1 MKVKVSNLGAI
12 GEGTIDL
19 AKKIN
24 LFCGQNGTGKT
35 YFSYVIYGLLRNKLH
50 IKGDNIIAD
59 KLIDERSITI
69 DIDFPMLLSYKK
81 EMLKN
86 TREEIDTIFGVG
98 LDVVEKLF
106 SQFVIEDIENGD
118 DFKQRII
125 SANIINKS
133 KVHGIGVALSKK
145 ANETQ
150 ITLTITDESVPS
162 DAIQGFR
169 LFLNSFVYYTLAVY
183 PISGVNVFPVERNSI
198 YTFSKELSIRKQEA
212 MDNLQ
217 LLVDKEKKIN
227 KFDIFFNSKRYPLPV
242 KDGLMIAEDLAEV
255 KKARSDFYE
264 FAEIL
269 ETELLHGKVQ
279 ISSDGEIQFR
289 PNKSIRTL
297 LPIQMTASI
306 IKTLSSL
313 VVYLKHIANYN
324 DLIIIDEPEIN
335 LHPSNQIIIAR
346 LLARLA
352 NNGFRLL
359 ISTHSDYIVR
369 EFNNLVILSQQKYNE
384 SIYNTA
390 KTYGYRDD
398 EYIDRN
404 DLGVYS
410 FEHKSKRSKQVIVN
424 EINVDDTGFEVKI
437 MDDVIDQQND
447 ISETL
452 FYSLKYDTTK

>member
-19 AKKIN
+19 SKKIN
-24 LFCGQNGTGKT
+24 LLCGQNGTGKT

-50 IKGDNIIAD
+50 IKGDGVIAD
-59 KLIDERSITI
+59 NLIDERSITI
-69 DIDFPMLLSYKK
+69 DIDFPALLSYKK

-86 TREEIDTIFGVG
+86 TKEEIDTIFGIGV
-98 LDVVEKLF
+98 DVVEKLF
-106 SQFVIEDIENGD
+106 SEFTIEDIEDGD

-125 SANIINKS
+125 SASIVNKA
-133 KVHGIGVALSKK
+133 KVQGIGVALSKK
-145 ANETQ
+145 ENEAK
-150 ITLTITDESVPS
+150 ITLTITDESIPS

-169 LFLNSFVYYTLAVY
+169 LLLNSFIFYTLAVY
-183 PISGVNVFPVERNSI
+183 PISGVDVFPVERNSI

-217 LLVDKEKKIN
+217 LLVDKEKKIS

-242 KDGLMIAEDLAEV
+242 KDGLMVAEDLAEV
-255 KKARSDFYE
+255 KKTKSEFYE
-264 FAEIL
+264 FAEDL
-269 ETELLHGKVQ
+269 EVELLHGKVQ
-279 ISSDGEIQFR
+279 ISNDGEIQFR
-289 PNKSIRTL
+289 PDKSSRTL

-352 NNGFRLL
+352 NKGFRLL

-369 EFNNLVILSQQKYNE
+369 EFNNLVILSQKDNA
-384 SIYNTA
+384 SVNNVA
-390 KTYGYRDD
+390 KEYEYKED
-398 EYIDRN
+398 EYIRIE
-404 DLGVYS
+404 DLSVYS
-410 FEHKSKRSKQVIVN
+410 FVYKNKRSKQIVVN
-424 EINVDDTGFEVKI
+424 EIPIDETGFEVKT
-437 MDDVIDQQND
+437 MDEVIDKQNN

-452 FYSLKYDTTK
+452 YYSLKYGEVK